1 MSNSRLLPFADIA
14 NFKRLYIDIPSLWPE
29 FSRGVFLR
37 MNNSVDFNQ
46 SASKFEN
53 NASKPK
59 KNAPRRKGAF
69 FFLWI
74 KYKFFGNP
82 YK

>member
-1 MSNSRLLPFADIA
+1 MNLPGGF
-14 NFKRLYIDIPSLWPE
+14 L
-29 FSRGVFLR
+29 LR
-37 MNNSVDFNQ
+37 MNDSVGFNYN
-46 SASKFEN
+46 ASKFENNASKSKNKASIFKN